1 MLNTIKYELHIH
13 HKGKPDEIAQY
24 RLSQAAINDGRESMS
39 RTDVHGY
46 EVIDLATNIC
56 IAYDGKWW
64 EN

>member
-1 MLNTIKYELHIH
+1 MLKKIKYELHIH
-13 HKGKPDEIAQY
+13 RKGKPDEIAQY
-24 RLSQAAINDGRESMS
+24 RLSQAAMNDGREAMS
-39 RTDVHGY
+39 LDGVIGY

>member
-1 MLNTIKYELHIH
+1 MLKKIKYELHIH
-13 HKGKPDEIAQY
+13 RKGQSDEIAQY
-24 RLSQAAINDGRESMS
+24 RLSQAAINDGREAMN
-39 RTDVHGY
+39 RKDVIGY

>member
-13 HKGKPDEIAQY
+13 KTDNTHEVFQY
-24 RLSQAAINDGRESMS
+24 RLSQAAINDGRELME
-39 RTDVHGY
+39 RRDVKGY
-46 EVIDLATNIC
+46 EVVDLKTNIC